1 MSNEPAIVSSVAPE
15 FAVLPQHLGVIMDGN
30 GRWATSQ
37 GKPRNEGHRAGVEA
51 LRRLVACA
59 VEFEIEYLTIF
70 SFSSENWARPADEI
84 NAILGLMK
92 RFVASDISK
101 FVAHNVRVRILG
113 RREGLSKPILQMI
126 EQAESRT
133 AHCTG
138 LQLNVAFNYGGRQ
151 EITDAVRALAQDVQS
166 GKISPADIDEA
177 AIAEKLYTAQM
188 PDPDLIF
195 RSSGEVRLS
204 NFLLWQA
211 AYAEFVFFDEFWP
224 EFNRDIFVRIMEE
237 FSGRKRRF
245 GGVDG

>member
-1 MSNEPAIVSSVAPE
+1 MSNEPAVVSSLTPE
-15 FAVLPQHLGVIMDGN
+15 FAVLPRHMAVIMDGN
-30 GRWATSQ
+30 GRWATGQ

-51 LRRLVACA
+51 LRRLVTCA
-59 VEFEIEYLTIF
+59 GEFGIEYLTIF
-70 SFSSENWARPADEI
+70 SFSLENWTRPADEI

-92 RFVASDISK
+92 TFISSDVAK

-113 RREGLSKPILQMI
+113 RRDGLSKSVLQMI
-126 EQAESRT
+126 EHAEGRT

-151 EITDAVRALAQDVQS
+151 EITDAVQALAQDVQS
-166 GKISPADIDEA
+166 GSLLPQDIDEA
-177 AIAEKLYTAQM
+177 VIAEKLYTAQM

-211 AYAEFVFFDEFWP
+211 AYAEFVFYDEFWP
-224 EFNRDIFVRIMEE
+224 EFNRDVFVRILED

-245 GGVDG
+245 GGVDT

>member
-133 AHCTG
+133 EHCTG

-166 GKISPADIDEA
+166 GKISPEDIDEA

>member
-1 MSNEPAIVSSVAPE
+1 MSNEPAIAPTIASE
-15 FAVLPQHLGVIMDGN
+15 FAVLPQHIGVIMDGN

-37 GKPRNEGHRAGVEA
+37 GKPRNDGHRAGVEA

-59 VEFEIEYLTIF
+59 VEFEIDYLTIF
-70 SFSSENWARPADEI
+70 SFSSENWTRPADEI

-92 RFVASDISK
+92 RFVASDVSK

-113 RREGLSKPILQMI
+113 RREGLSKAILQMI
-126 EQAESRT
+126 DQAESRT

-151 EITDAVRALAQDVQS
+151 EITDAVRALVQDAAA
-166 GKISPADIDEA
+166 GKISAADIDEA
-177 AIAEKLYTAQM
+177 AIAEKLYTAGM

-195 RSSGEVRLS
+195 RSSGEERIS

-211 AYAEFVFFDEFWP
+211 AYAEFVFYDEFWP
-224 EFNRDIFVRIMEE
+224 EFDREIFVRMLEE
-237 FSGRKRRF
+237 FAGRKRRF
-245 GGVDG
+245 GGVGA

>member
-1 MSNEPAIVSSVAPE
+1 MSNEPAIATPE
-15 FAVLPQHLGVIMDGN
+15 SPAYAVLPRHIGVIMDGN
-30 GRWATSQ
+30 GRWATAQ

-59 VEFEIEYLTIF
+59 VEFEIDYLTIF
-70 SFSSENWARPADEI
+70 SFSSENWTRPADEI

-113 RREGLSKPILQMI
+113 RREGLSKAILQMI

-151 EITDAVRALAQDVQS
+151 EITDAVRALAQDVAD
-166 GKISPADIDEA
+166 GKLDVDQIDEEC
-177 AIAEKLYTAQM
+177 IERKLYTANM

-195 RSSGEVRLS
+195 RSSGEERLS
-204 NFLLWQA
+204 NFLLWQS

-224 EFNRDIFVRIMEE
+224 EFNRDIFMRTLDE

-245 GGVDG
+245 GGVNV

>member
-166 GKISPADIDEA
+166 GKISPEDIDEA

>member
-151 EITDAVRALAQDVQS
+151 EITDAVRALARDVQS
-166 GKISPADIDEA
+166 GKISPEDIDEA

-211 AYAEFVFFDEFWP
+211 AYSEFVFFDEFWP

>member
-113 RREGLSKPILQMI
+113 RREDLSKPILQMI

-133 AHCTG
+133 EHCTG

-166 GKISPADIDEA
+166 GKISPEDIDEA